1 MPERDRTSQQQ
12 TQDDDRQKAIEQILE
27 ENRRW
32 LPPSPHAEKMAE
44 AVAAGRCHIQHRGH
58 GQAPLL
64 VFFDGGAM
72 QLPTVRW
79 ANTARGW
86 RFTAESSEH
95 SPDQTTH
102 LDVCGT
108 VDTIEQ
114 AIEGEPQLEGLDDL
128 CEDIKHMLGRLARR
142 QGEYDSFVSQ
152 VREALE
158 WEVRS
163 KPVEGGLQQLE
174 QLREMLAR
182 SPQWV
187 AEHREQVVETAEAVR
202 DVAQYLEYC
211 LTDYKK
217 IALRLHELY
226 EQVRGARKWDDAEA
240 VDA

>member
-114 AIEGEPQLEGLDDL
+114 AIEGEPQLEGLSMDHDTGADL
-128 CEDIKHMLGRLARR
+128 PAETVRR
-142 QGEYDSFVSQ
+142 NFRRMD
-152 VREALE
+152 EAFAAAGISHSRVLNAHFGA
-158 WEVRS
+158 
-163 KPVEGGLQQLE
+163 GGAYRVDYL
-174 QLREMLAR
+174 
-182 SPQWV
+182 SPHLV
-187 AEHREQVVETAEAVR
+187 A
-202 DVAQYLEYC
+202 L
-211 LTDYKK
+211 L
-217 IALRLHELY
+217 
-226 EQVRGARKWDDAEA
+226 
-240 VDA
+240 